1 MRISDWSSDVCSSDL
16 LNPTP
21 GRRPQKNPGK
31 RAFKGP
37 RRGTLSG
44 HPLGAWPTNVWDD
57 IGNVGH
63 NHPERRCGDHPAAF
77 PLALAKR
84 AILLYTL
91 PVDLVCD
98 PFCGSG
104 TPQEIGRASGREM
117 VCQSG

>member
-16 LNPTP
+16 
-21 GRRPQKNPGK
+21 
-31 RAFKGP
+31 P

-63 NHPERRCGDHPAAF
+63 NHPERRCGDHPAQF

-84 AILLYTL
+84 AILLYTQ
-91 PVDLVCD
+91 PGDLVCD

-104 TPQEIGRASGREM
+104 PTQVADLDAGRAFVGADLFCEEDRTS
-117 VCQSG
+117 VV